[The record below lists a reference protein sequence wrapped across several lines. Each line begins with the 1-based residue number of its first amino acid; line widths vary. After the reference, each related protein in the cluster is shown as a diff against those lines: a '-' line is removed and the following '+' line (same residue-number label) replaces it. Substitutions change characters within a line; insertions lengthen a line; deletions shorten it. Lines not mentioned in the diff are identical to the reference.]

1 LRYGEIRKIYTH
13 RNLGEVIMGAAVE
26 NVTGLW
32 INMTG
37 ECSSASLAGSRLA
50 VYQLS
55 TLSAGNGMI
64 LTWIR
69 KFEIND

>member
-1 LRYGEIRKIYTH
+1 
-13 RNLGEVIMGAAVE
+13 MGAAAK
-26 NVTGLW
+26 NIIRLW

-37 ECSSASLAGSRLA
+37 ECSSASLAGSRPA
-50 VYQLS
+50 IYRLS

-64 LTWIR
+64 LTWIK